1 MSIMGNRGSMI
12 ISTNIER
19 DSNVD
24 INYIVTANSDDL
36 YKRIIFN
43 YLSGHHCFNLI
54 GSYGT
59 GKSSFLW
66 ALDKHLQGDRI
77 FSTSVEND
85 LTDQKEIKV
94 LKFVGS
100 TVSFKETF
108 YEKLEGEPTEELTNK
123 DVLKHFSNVLARKA
137 NKNTLQVIFIDEFG
151 KYLEFAAKNDFD
163 EMYFLQELAEF
174 CGRRDIILITTLHQ
188 NFGAYSKGLTSE
200 QKNEWNKVKGRFL
213 DLAFDEP
220 IEQLL
225 FFASEK
231 LGDRSSKGITQEQ
244 FAKINASGLISK
256 MSELDLYSKLYPLDP
271 LNAHVLTAALQKY
284 GQNER
289 SLFSFLSSVELE
301 EAIKNESFFTVD
313 STFDYLVKYHAAEIQ
328 DGEIN
333 ANKPIWNACFRAIE
347 KAEFLFE
354 DSFQEISKLLK
365 SLALVNIF
373 GKTAGNLDQDFFSW
387 YLSEFSG
394 VNNAGDL
401 IDELVKK
408 RIIIFSKHRNKY
420 VFLDGTDLDLEH
432 ELLNASKYVNQV
444 DNVVERVKAY
454 LDFPVIPAKR
464 IQFKKGTPRYF
475 EFVFSDEIINTIPE
489 KEIDGFINVVFS
501 SNIKKGEIESLPTN
515 VVVLVS
521 RVDELKETLFQIDK
535 IKYVIDNFS
544 EDKAALRILN
554 EELSFQNKQLKEGL
568 LDEFF
573 SPNGNNWFFPH
584 EGRTS
589 KIQNF
594 KELNSKLSTLCEK
607 VFDKV
612 PTYLNEMVNK
622 EYASTA
628 ILTARKA
635 LIKKLIE
642 NGDKEDIGFEAK
654 KFPPEKTIYLSLLK
668 ATGIHVQHD
677 GVYSFKQPSDESFLP
692 LWETSMNFINDSK
705 NGKRNISELYS
716 SLSQSPYKL
725 KMGFLDLWIPIFLII
740 NKENYSLYSQD
751 GGYIPHLTPDVM
763 DLIHKKPAN
772 YLIKGLNTTGIQ
784 TTLFNQYKELVG
796 YNESNVKGLESSYI
810 TIYSNFLRFY
820 RSLPEYTQQT
830 KNLSAGSKKVRDAIA
845 KAKDPETALFKDIPA
860 ALGIH
865 DISNDSDEQIS
876 AFITNVTGSIN
887 ELREAYDMLIN
898 RIEEGVSKFLKI
910 KTDQFSEIKEEILKV
925 YSKVNRSL
933 LNPELKVFYNR
944 LVSPLDDRASY
955 YKSLADHILK
965 KPVEKMK
972 DEEEVFLIENISES
986 LKTLLSLVDIHKLS
1000 SNKNDVIQFTVL
1012 NQSGKIDAKESIILN
1027 EETIKEAKEIESKVS
1042 EIFKGADANTIKLAL
1057 INLLGKKYE

>member
-1 MSIMGNRGSMI
+1 MGNRGSMI

-66 ALDKHLQGDRI
+66 ALNKHLNGDRI
-77 FSTSVEND
+77 FSTSVESDFSDKKDIN
-85 LTDQKEIKV
+85 V
-94 LKFVGS
+94 VKFVGS
-100 TVSFKETF
+100 TVSFRETF
-108 YEKLEGEPTEELTNK
+108 YEKLEGEPLEELTNK
-123 DVLKHFSNVLARKA
+123 NVLKHFSNVLARKA
-137 NKNTLQVIFIDEFG
+137 NKNALQVIFIDEFG
-151 KYLEFAAKNDFD
+151 KYLEYAAKNNFD

-188 NFGAYSKGLTSE
+188 NFGAYSKGLSSE

-244 FAKINASGLISK
+244 FAKIDLSRLISK

-301 EAIKNESFFTVD
+301 EAINNEIFFSVD

-333 ANKPIWNACFRAIE
+333 ANKPLWNACFRAIE

-373 GKTAGNLDQDFFSW
+373 GKTAGNLNKDFFGW

-394 VNNAGDL
+394 VSNASNL
-401 IDELVKK
+401 IEKLVKK

-432 ELLNASKYVNQV
+432 ELLNANKYVSQV

-454 LDFPVIPAKR
+454 LNFPVIPAKR

-475 EFVFSDEIINTIPE
+475 EFVFSEEIINTLPE
-489 KEIDGFINVVFS
+489 KEIDGYINVVFS
-501 SNIKKGEIESLPTN
+501 SKIKKGEIESLPTN

-521 RVDELKETLFQIDK
+521 RIDELKETLFQIDK

-568 LDEFF
+568 LDEIF
-573 SPNGNNWFFPH
+573 SPNGNNWFFPN
-584 EGRTS
+584 EGKTC

-594 KELNSKLSTLCEK
+594 KELNSKLSSLCET
-607 VFDKV
+607 VFNKV

-622 EYASTA
+622 EYVSTA

-635 LIKKLIE
+635 LIKKLID
-642 NGDKEDIGFEAK
+642 NGDKKDLNFDEN

-668 ATGIHVQHD
+668 ETGIHKKSE
-677 GVYSFKQPSDESFLP
+677 GVFTFSKPKDESFIP
-692 LWETSMNFINDSK
+692 LWDFSLEFINDSK
-705 NGKRNISELYS
+705 NGKRKISELYND
-716 SLSQSPYKL
+716 LSENPFKL
-725 KMGFLDLWIPIFLII
+725 KMGFLDFWIPIFLII

-763 DLIHKKPAN
+763 DLIYKKPSN
-772 YLIKGLNTTGIQ
+772 YLIKGLNASGIQ

-810 TIYSNFLRFY
+810 TIYGNFLRFY

-830 KNLSAGSKKVRDAIA
+830 KNLSVGTKKVRDAIA
-845 KAKDPETALFKDIPA
+845 KAKDPETALFKDIPS

-865 DISNDSDEQIS
+865 DISNSDSNEQINT
-876 AFITNVTGSIN
+876 FITNVIGSIN

-898 RIEEGVSKFLKI
+898 RIEEGI
-910 KTDQFSEIKEEILKV
+910 KKVLEIESNQFPEIKDKILIF

-965 KPVEKMK
+965 KPIEKMK
-972 DEEEVFLIENISES
+972 DEEEVFLIENMSES
-986 LKTLLSLVDIHKLS
+986 LKTLLNLVDIHKLTS
-1000 SNKNDVIQFTVL
+1000 SENNVIQFSVL
-1012 NQSGKIDAKESIILN
+1012 NQSGDLNKRESIILN
-1027 EETIKEAKEIESKVS
+1027 KEVVKEARGIEDNIKK
-1042 EIFKGADANTIKLAL
+1042 ILNGADVNTVKLAL
-1057 INLLGKKYE
+1057 VNLLGNKYE